1 MNIVLHCTQ
10 SQLRNRLA
18 RELQNTMEGKESDR
32 TLSTPPSR
40 GQSSMMTQVTNN
52 MVAEYL
58 QKGGYEFTLSIFLP
72 EAGVNMGKVG
82 QSILHNL
89 IPRPQALRLT
99 FKKASANCSTII
111 SLWCYGRKGGRE
123 GGREEG
129 SSPCDSGASQT
140 YLWKWVWLARLS
152 MCMQTAIANVWCFGG
167 EEGSVG

>member
-1 MNIVLHCTQ
+1 
-10 SQLRNRLA
+10 
-18 RELQNTMEGKESDR
+18 
-32 TLSTPPSR
+32 
-40 GQSSMMTQVTNN
+40 MMTQVANN

-111 SLWCYGRKGGRE
+111 SL
-123 GGREEG
+123 
-129 SSPCDSGASQT
+129 
-140 YLWKWVWLARLS
+140 
-152 MCMQTAIANVWCFGG
+152 
-167 EEGSVG
+167 

>member
-18 RELQNTMEGKESDR
+18 RELQNTMEGKESDC

-40 GQSSMMTQVTNN
+40 GQSSMMTQVANN

-89 IPRPQALRLT
+89 IPRP
-99 FKKASANCSTII
+99 
-111 SLWCYGRKGGRE
+111 
-123 GGREEG
+123 
-129 SSPCDSGASQT
+129 
-140 YLWKWVWLARLS
+140 
-152 MCMQTAIANVWCFGG
+152 
-167 EEGSVG
+167 

>member
-10 SQLRNRLA
+10 SQLRSRLA

-40 GQSSMMTQVTNN
+40 GQSSMMTQVANN

-82 QSILHNL
+82 QSILHSL
-89 IPRPQALRLT
+89 IPRPQALIRLT

-111 SLWCYGRKGGRE
+111 SL
-123 GGREEG
+123 
-129 SSPCDSGASQT
+129 
-140 YLWKWVWLARLS
+140 
-152 MCMQTAIANVWCFGG
+152 
-167 EEGSVG
+167 